1 MTKKGGISLPYV
13 ACFLKTQHDSRIP
26 STLMTRCRLLKI
38 KHCAAPQ
45 FEITQRFTC
54 IISFTVFL
62 IVTAVKEKVEE
73 RRRVDILFGGRYTA
87 FIRLEDGIIILISVA

>member
-1 MTKKGGISLPYV
+1 MQI
-13 ACFLKTQHDSRIP
+13 TQNEALC
-26 STLMTRCRLLKI
+26 T
-38 KHCAAPQ
+38 PQ
-45 FEITQRFTC
+45 FEITRHFTC

-73 RRRVDILFGGRYTA
+73 RRRVGILFGGSYTV